1 MSKINTKVTDSVNFF
16 QGHDPKKL
24 IEEYGSPLYVYNE
37 RILRERCRDIKN
49 LVSYPHF
56 SVNYSTKANNNL
68 AFLEIVRDEGLNVDA
83 MSPGEAHV
91 EFMAGFKPEQIF
103 FISNNVSKEEMQY
116 AIDHNITLSVDSLSQ
131 LEQYGQL
138 NPGGKVAARFNG
150 GVGAGHHE
158 KVVTAGKKTK
168 FAINPEYI
176 PEFKEILKKYNLKLV
191 GINQHIGSL
200 FMDGDKYIEGVKAI
214 LEIAKQFDDLEFID
228 LGGGFGIPYE
238 KLGDQPRLDLK
249 TLGEKLS
256 KILFDFAKEYGKELT
271 FKVEP
276 GRYIS
281 AECSVLLGTVH
292 AIKQNNVHK
301 FAGTDLGFN
310 VLIRPAM
317 YDSHHDI
324 EVYNDS
330 DETEEITVVG
340 NICESGDIIAHDRV
354 LPKMTEGDIIGVLD
368 AGAYGYSMASNYNN
382 RLRPAEILIR
392 ENGDIVLTRK
402 RDTFEDITRNLIS
415 LGL

>member
-1 MSKINTKVTDSVNFF
+1 MPRDKEPCF
-16 QGHDPKKL
+16 L
-24 IEEYGSPLYVYNE
+24 SP
-37 RILRERCRDIKN
+37 
-49 LVSYPHF
+49 F

-68 AFLEIVRDEGLNVDA
+68 AFLQIVHEEGLNVDA

-91 EFMAGFKPEQIF
+91 EMLAGFKPEQIF

-116 AIDHNITLSVDSLSQ
+116 FIDHNITMSVDSLSQ

-138 NPGGKVAARFNG
+138 NPGGKIAARFNG

-176 PEFKEILKKYNLKLV
+176 PEFKEILKKYDLKLV

-214 LEIAKQFDDLEFID
+214 LEIAKQFDDLEFVD

-238 KLGDQPRLDLK
+238 KLNDQPRLDLK
-249 TLGEKLS
+249 DLGEKLS

-292 AIKQNNVHK
+292 AVKQNNVHK

-330 DETEEITVVG
+330 TETEEITVVG
-340 NICESGDIIAHDRV
+340 NICESGDIIAHDRI
-354 LPKMTEGDIIGVLD
+354 LPKVTEGDIIGVLD

-392 ENGDIVLTRK
+392 ENGEVVLTRK
-402 RDTFEDITRNLIS
+402 RDTFEDLTRNFIPLK
-415 LGL
+415 